1 MTVIKINKNSK
12 GDGFKDFVYW
22 LQEDLNSVNK
32 LVLDNLTNTSS
43 LISELSNHI
52 INSGGKRIRPLITLA
67 IAKLCG

>member
-22 LQEDLNSVNK
+22 LQEDLNYVNK

-43 LISELSNHI
+43 
-52 INSGGKRIRPLITLA
+52 R
-67 IAKLCG
+67 